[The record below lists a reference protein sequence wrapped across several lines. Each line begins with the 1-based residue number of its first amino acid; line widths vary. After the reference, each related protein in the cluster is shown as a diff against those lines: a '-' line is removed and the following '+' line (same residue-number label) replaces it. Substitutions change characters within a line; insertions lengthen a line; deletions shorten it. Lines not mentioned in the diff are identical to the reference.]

1 MSKETQNQRK
11 ILRGV
16 VKRKLQQGRGR
27 IATCKVNEKFTVS
40 AGAIFQ
46 GLMFHLLDEVLSGL
60 PEGKHVTSVDIVKT
74 IKDDEDLNEVFGDIK
89 FVLVNE
95 ND

>member
-1 MSKETQNQRK
+1 MSKESNSQRK

-16 VKRKLQQGRGR
+16 VKRKLQRGRGN
-27 IATCKVNEKFTVS
+27 IATCKVNETFTVS

-46 GLMFHLLDEVLSGL
+46 GLMFHLLDEVLTQL
-60 PEGKHVTSVDIVKT
+60 PEGKHVTSGDIVKT
-74 IKDDEDLNEVFGDIK
+74 IKNDDDLNEVFGDIK